1 MVGVPID
8 PLYVKFRDG
17 LMKANDDVRD
27 ALRWR
32 WSPRHGDWF
41 QYSVAEWILD
51 DVAIPD
57 TSPGSSF
64 HLTQE
69 DEERVGRARADS
81 FYPDVF
87 ARVQQRYARYKD
99 RWPGLV
105 WSWHGGGDWRNSL
118 QRATSAPMPPPAPGP
133 GNPSRP
139 EPLPPECEKRIA
151 DVRAYAAKGYIT
163 AGQAEKMINEIVA
176 DCTEAD

>member
-69 DEERVGRARADS
+69 DEERVERARADS

-87 ARVQQRYARYKD
+87 ARVQQRTPGTRIAGLDWCGAGTEGATGATRCSAR
-99 RWPGLV
+99 RPLRCRLLRRGRGIRLGRSRCRPSARSGSRTSGLM
-105 WSWHGGGDWRNSL
+105 R
-118 QRATSAPMPPPAPGP
+118 QRATSPPD
-133 GNPSRP
+133 R
-139 EPLPPECEKRIA
+139 LR
-151 DVRAYAAKGYIT
+151 R
-163 AGQAEKMINEIVA
+163 
-176 DCTEAD
+176 